1 VVKSNHFPNLFREGR
16 IGNLK
21 IRNRIV
27 MSPMMTH
34 FGGIMGE
41 VTQQTI
47 DHYETRAKGGTGL
60 IITGGTEVYSFPTS
74 RLDTYAG
81 GLSVAEDKFKKGLA
95 DLTEAVHAWGAKI
108 FLQLSHSGRTQSAAS
123 LRGYQPVSSSA
134 VPATRP
140 GGAYPTPR
148 ALTRG
153 EIYEFIERWAQ
164 GALRAKQSGFDG
176 ASLHMAHGTL
186 MTSFISP
193 LLNIREDDFGGTL
206 ENRMRFPTGIVR
218 RIKEL
223 CGADFPVDVR
233 FSVDEFKEGGVT
245 IKDSPLIAQM
255 FQEAGA
261 DCINMSSAFYDNL
274 HKSNDI
280 MRNEEGWKRYMWQAV
295 AKAKETKVPTIA
307 CGGLRHPE
315 FCEKVLAEGD
325 ADFVGLGRS
334 LLADP
339 EWPIKAAEGRVEDIR
354 YCISC
359 MVCLQH
365 VFATGA
371 NRCALNADWGRGRDF
386 TELKPP
392 AKTKKIMVVGAGP
405 AGMEAARIAAMRGHD
420 VTLYGKEKEMG
431 GQLLVAAKPP
441 GKEKMLWIRDY
452 EETQL
457 KKLKVNMKLGTE
469 VTPEFVVKEKPDAVI
484 LAIGAEPAI
493 PDIEGIRGKNVVTA
507 VDVLAGTVE
516 LKNQRI
522 VIAGGGMIGAEVG
535 EFLLDRG
542 NKVVV
547 VEMLPTIAA
556 DMDPLNRQGL
566 MEALEGREIVF
577 MTNKE
582 VHEFTDKGVWVTDKK
597 SGEKQL
603 VEGDT
608 VVLALGS
615 KSVSNLSDDLK
626 DKVPELYTVGDC
638 NEPRR
643 LEQAVYEGSLV
654 GRRI

>member
-1 VVKSNHFPNLFREGR
+1 MLRTNDFPNLFREGL
-16 IGNLK
+16 IGKVK

-47 DHYETRAKGGTGL
+47 DHYVARAKGGVGL
-60 IITGGTEVYSFPTS
+60 IITGGTEFYPFPTS
-74 RLDTYAG
+74 RLDTYGG

-108 FLQLSHSGRTQSAAS
+108 FLQISHSGRTQSAAS
-123 LRGYQPVSSSA
+123 LKGYQPVSSSP

-153 EIYEFIERWAQ
+153 EIFEFIERWAQ
-164 GALRAKQSGFDG
+164 GAFRAKQAGFDG
-176 ASLHMAHGTL
+176 VNLHMAHGTL

-206 ENRMRFPTGIVR
+206 ENRMGFPTGVVR
-218 RIKEL
+218 RIKDL
-223 CGADFPVDVR
+223 CGDDFPVDVR

-245 IKDSPLIAQM
+245 TKESPRIAQM

-261 DCINMSSAFYDNL
+261 DSINMSSAFYDNL

-280 MRNEEGWKRYMWQAV
+280 MRNQEGWKRYMWQAV
-295 AKAKETKVPTIA
+295 TKEIKGPTIA

-339 EWPIKAAEGRVEDIR
+339 EWPMKAAEGRVEDICH
-354 YCISC
+354 CISC

-365 VFATGA
+365 VFASGA
-371 NRCALNADWGRGRDF
+371 NRCAVNPDWGRGRDF

-392 AKTKKIMVVGAGP
+392 AKTKKVMVVGAGP
-405 AGMEAARIAAMRGHD
+405 GGMEAARIAAMRGHD
-420 VTLYGKEKEMG
+420 VTLYGKEKQMG
-431 GQLLVAAKPP
+431 GQLVVAANPP

-457 KKLKVNMKLGTE
+457 KKLEVNIQLGTE
-469 VTPEFVVKEKPDAVI
+469 VTPEFVEKEKPDVVV
-484 LAIGAEPAI
+484 LATGAEPAI
-493 PDIEGIRGKNVVTA
+493 PDIKGIRGENVVTA
-507 VDVLAGTVE
+507 VDVLAGKVE
-516 LKNQRI
+516 LSNQRV

-542 NKVVV
+542 NKVII
-547 VEMLPTIAA
+547 VEMLPAIAD
-556 DMDPLNRQGL
+556 DMEALNRQGL

-582 VHEFTDKGVWVTDKK
+582 IQEVTDKGVSVTDKK
-597 SGEKQL
+597 SGEKHL

-615 KSVSNLSDDLK
+615 KSVSYLSDSLK
-626 DKVPELYTVGDC
+626 DNVPELYTVGDC

-643 LEQAVYEGSLV
+643 VEQAVYEGSLV
-654 GRRI
+654 ARRI

>member
-1 VVKSNHFPNLFREGR
+1 MLGTSDFPNLFREGL
-16 IGNLK
+16 IGK
-21 IRNRIV
+21 VKTRNRIV

-47 DHYETRAKGGTGL
+47 DHYVSRAKGGVGL
-60 IITGGTEVYSFPTS
+60 IITGGTEFYPFPTS
-74 RLDTYAG
+74 RLDTYGG
-81 GLSVAEDKFKKGLA
+81 GLSVAEDKYKKGLA

-108 FLQLSHSGRTQSAAS
+108 FLQISHSGRTQSAAS
-123 LRGYQPVSSSA
+123 LKGYQPVSSSP

-153 EIYEFIERWAQ
+153 EIFEFIERWAQ

-206 ENRMRFPTGIVR
+206 ENRMRFPTGVVR

-223 CGADFPVDVR
+223 CEADFPVDVR

-245 IKDSPLIAQM
+245 IKESPLIAQI
-255 FQEAGA
+255 FQEAGT
-261 DCINMSSAFYDNL
+261 DSINMSSAFYDNL

-280 MRNEEGWKRYMWQAV
+280 MRNQEGWKRYMWQAV
-295 AKAKETKVPTIA
+295 TKEIKGSTIA

-339 EWPIKAAEGRVEDIR
+339 EWPMKAAEGKVEDIR
-354 YCISC
+354 HCISC

-365 VFATGA
+365 VFSTGA
-371 NRCALNADWGRGRDF
+371 NRCAVNPDWGRGKDF

-392 AKTKKIMVVGAGP
+392 AKTKKVMVVGAGP
-405 AGMEAARIAAMRGHD
+405 GGMEAARIAAMRGHD
-420 VTLYGKEKEMG
+420 VTLYGKEKQMG
-431 GQLLVAAKPP
+431 GQLVVAAKPP

-457 KKLKVNMKLGTE
+457 KKLEVNIQLGTE
-469 VTPEFVVKEKPDAVI
+469 VTPEFVEKEKPDVVV
-484 LAIGAEPAI
+484 LATGAEPAI
-493 PDIEGIRGKNVVTA
+493 PDIEGIRRENVVTA
-507 VDVLAGTVE
+507 VDVLAGKVE
-516 LKNQRI
+516 LSNQRV

-542 NKVVV
+542 NKVII
-547 VEMLPTIAA
+547 VEMLPAIAS

-566 MEALEGREIVF
+566 MEALEGREIAF
-577 MTNKE
+577 LTNREIQE
-582 VHEFTDKGVWVTDKK
+582 VTDKGVLVTDKK
-597 SGEKQL
+597 SGEKHL

-615 KSVSNLSDDLK
+615 KSVSYLSDSLK
-626 DKVPELYTVGDC
+626 DNVPELYTVGDC

-654 GRRI
+654 ARRI